1 MVWNRHKALSKSK
14 VSFFLFLNSK
24 SIFSSIL
31 IRNKKI
37 LIAQTAHMK
46 QIKLNYCPYQ
56 SPRSGDAILR
66 QSEEIFNKGTCGD
79 RAPPLAKVKKKEA
92 WHTQRRDQASGV
104 SLEILQQ
111 STPKTRVCL
120 LSALCFHLH
129 L

>member
-66 QSEEIFNKGTCGD
+66 QSEEIFNKGTWGE
-79 RAPPLAKVKKKEA
+79 RAPPLAKANLTIKLKLNCVFSKERYEE
-92 WHTQRRDQASGV
+92 WNYLD
-104 SLEILQQ
+104 
-111 STPKTRVCL
+111 
-120 LSALCFHLH
+120 
-129 L
+129 